1 MLSWRIQDNALI
13 DRPQAIHSTVH
24 SQTTS
29 YMWVTSNLT
38 ALQVSGATSI
48 MGIFETQGI
57 GILEWQL

>member
-1 MLSWRIQDNALI
+1 
-13 DRPQAIHSTVH
+13 
-24 SQTTS
+24 
-29 YMWVTSNLT
+29 MWVTSNLT